1 MLTRKIEKNIRD
13 WIKNDDR
20 ALLLYGVRQS
30 GKTYIIRKCLK
41 DEGCNYVEF
50 NLIKEPE
57 IVTILETS
65 SDIDDLILKL
75 SLYSNEKIIPG
86 ETFLFFDE
94 IQKYK
99 EIVTKIK
106 FLVEDKRYR
115 YVLSGSLLGVEI
127 VNLKSAPVGSL
138 RTMKLYPLDFEEFLQ
153 LFNINDKVYGL
164 LKNAYESRSAVDEM
178 IHNKMLQIF
187 NLYLIIGGMPAAVE
201 KYRQTERIDAVIDE
215 HESILEQYKLDFT
228 QYEAENKKLL
238 LTNIYELI
246 PAELNEKNKRFK
258 FADLDKDFRFERME
272 DSFSWLWK
280 AGVALPVFNTTEPA
294 IPLMVNK
301 KSL

>member
-20 ALLLYGVRQS
+20 ALLLYGVRQA

-41 DEGCNYVEF
+41 DEGCSYVEF

-115 YVLSGSLLGVEI
+115 YVLSGSLLGIEI

-138 RTMKLYPLDFEEFLQ
+138 RTMKLYPL
-153 LFNINDKVYGL
+153 
-164 LKNAYESRSAVDEM
+164 
-178 IHNKMLQIF
+178 
-187 NLYLIIGGMPAAVE
+187 PAASLMNQ
-201 KYRQTERIDAVIDE
+201 RC
-215 HESILEQYKLDFT
+215 S
-228 QYEAENKKLL
+228 
-238 LTNIYELI
+238 
-246 PAELNEKNKRFK
+246 
-258 FADLDKDFRFERME
+258 
-272 DSFSWLWK
+272 SSWWNSS
-280 AGVALPVFNTTEPA
+280 AGSSLP
-294 IPLMVNK
+294 
-301 KSL
+301 